1 MRPIKFKAQR
11 VSDGEWVEGSF
22 IYPNEIMPNPST
34 CDEIDIGIP
43 IIIDPNTLCQFTGLT
58 DKNGK
63 EVYEGDKIKTFYGE
77 AVLMWFQTAWGI
89 ASYGNGFDGLNSY
102 TSVDSFYIN
111 DTKEWL
117 VIGNIHDK

>member
-58 DKNGK
+58 DKNGN
-63 EVYEGDKIKTFYGE
+63 EVYEGDIIRIHEGKDDFKETHLIWDNDWCLF
-77 AVLMWFQTAWGI
+77 VP
-89 ASYGNGFDGLNSY
+89 SNSELRHRIQSKHLENY
-102 TSVDSFYIN
+102 EI
-111 DTKEWL
+111 
-117 VIGNIHDK
+117 IGNIHDK